1 MIERWNL
8 SQAVK
13 MLAWTTLLLQ
23 TFTLASAAAVDNN
36 NAFISCLKADGSN
49 SSVVLTPSSA
59 TYDVSAT
66 ANWNTRIRYDPA
78 AIVYPKATSD
88 VQKYVRCGAKF
99 NIPVVGRSGGHSYAL
114 FGVGGQDGSLVIDV
128 SNMTSFSI
136 NASGSAKFQTGNK
149 LGDIAQKLWDNGKRA
164 LPHGTCPYVGSGGHT
179 AFGGFGPY
187 SRVAGLLHDRVTSAQ
202 VVLADGTLTTASATK
217 NKDLFWALRGAGAS
231 YGIVTEWTFATL
243 PAPPVV
249 ISYKVDYTAIAL
261 SPMQVRDLMEK
272 WQQIALGAPDEMS
285 VICTIGK
292 LWLNNGTSIFLEYR
306 GTYYGTKDRFDSITA
321 NWKSIL
327 SPGNF
332 TSVVNDWYGGL
343 VAISGPLAVNG
354 TEMQVPMFAKS
365 WFAKKP
371 VTTAQWT
378 SLFEYLGTD
387 GLAFDGYWYIETD
400 RYGGGVAKQPAD
412 ATAFAHR
419 DAMMGFQLVSLSLP
433 GPFPPDGIPFLD
445 GALHALEPNP
455 KAAYVNYVD
464 PTLTPAQW
472 KQQYYGSHYKRL
484 SSIKRAVDPHNVFRF
499 PQSISLSS

>member
-1 MIERWNL
+1 
-8 SQAVK
+8 
-13 MLAWTTLLLQ
+13 MLVWTTLLFQ
-23 TFTLASAAAVDNN
+23 TFAFALTVAGDND
-36 NAFISCLKADGSN
+36 NALISCLMSGSLN

-59 TYDVSAT
+59 GYNVSST

-78 AIVYPKATSD
+78 AIVYPIVAEE
-88 VQKYVRCGAKF
+88 VQRHVKCGAKF

-136 NASGSAKFQTGNK
+136 DASGSAKFQTGNR
-149 LGDIAQKLWDNGKRA
+149 LGNIAQKLWDNGKRV
-164 LPHGTCPYVGSGGHT
+164 LPHGTCPYVGLGGHA

-249 ISYKVDYTAIAL
+249 ISYKVDYMAVTL
-261 SPMQVRDLMEK
+261 SPTQVRDLMEK

-285 VICTIGK
+285 VICTFGK
-292 LWLNNGTSIFLEYR
+292 LWINNGTSIGLEYR
-306 GTYYGTKDRFDSITA
+306 GTYYGTKDKFDALTA
-321 NWKSIL
+321 NWTSVL

-332 TSVVNDWYGGL
+332 TSFVNDWYGGL
-343 VAISGPLAVNG
+343 VAISGSLAVNT
-354 TEMQVPMFAKS
+354 TETQMAMFAKS
-365 WFAKKP
+365 WFAKKA
-371 VTTAQWT
+371 VTAAQWT
-378 SLFEYLGTD
+378 SLFDYLGSD
-387 GLAFDGYWYIETD
+387 GLAYDGYWLVESD

-419 DAMMGFQLVSLSLP
+419 DATAVFQFMALSPVGPLP
-433 GPFPPDGIPFLD
+433 ADGISFLN

-472 KQQYYGSHYKRL
+472 KEQYYGAHYKRL
-484 SSIKRAVDPHNVFRF
+484 SSIKRMVDPHNVFRF
-499 PQSISLSS
+499 PQSIGLFN